1 MENQNEII
9 PNTCIA
15 LSGFSLEHKVR
26 LNKMISLIE
35 EIPIY
40 YKTVFFNITYIFLIV
55 NSIFQ
60 NGDNFNFER
69 CCENND
75 SQTIYLSDR
84 KMF

>member
-15 LSGFSLEHKVR
+15 LSGFSLEHIVR

-40 YKTVFFNITYIFLIV
+40 YKTVFFNITYIFW
-55 NSIFQ
+55 
-60 NGDNFNFER
+60 
-69 CCENND
+69 
-75 SQTIYLSDR
+75 
-84 KMF
+84 